1 MFPPQ
6 HDCFLAGEKESTVH
20 AVFDSCRRVC
30 LFINRM
36 HPLQNNNNKKR
47 ISYKQLKAMAGKR

>member
-6 HDCFLAGEKESTVH
+6 HDFFLAGEKESTVH

-36 HPLQNNNNKKR
+36 HPLQNNNNKKKNLLQ
-47 ISYKQLKAMAGKR
+47 ITES